1 MPASAALHNVLLL
14 HTSAPLA
21 SYFSALLF
29 HRKDAFGVGASTAKD
44 PKEGTAMELGGT
56 MAGVGIP
63 AAGGAAGPPRGGGGA
78 GPLPGP
84 PPLNTPAA
92 MLAMARAGVKLTRE
106 QLKGLSS
113 SDRKAAKKARK
124 ETKKVG

>member
-1 MPASAALHNVLLL
+1 MDMDERDQV
-14 HTSAPLA
+14 TS
-21 SYFSALLF
+21 
-29 HRKDAFGVGASTAKD
+29 GA
-44 PKEGTAMELGGT
+44 EL
-56 MAGVGIP
+56 
-63 AAGGAAGPPRGGGGA
+63 GAAGPPRGGGGA

-106 QLKGLSS
+106 QLKGLSG

-124 ETKKVG
+124 ETKKVGSGAG